1 MKSYPYQK
9 LLTGIDCIGLK
20 SVLKLNLKIV
30 AKDLNQLLKQNGS
43 RCIYI
48 EHQLIILNQYN
59 SSIGRIYHNFNSE
72 ATFINLYG
80 QSQVSYYK
88 YNYLL
93 PLEYKIIVEYFI
105 QQDLLIKLVKLDLCV
120 DFHYDYNLTLI
131 TNAKNES
138 TPTRNLNY
146 LTNFITH
153 EIHIA
158 RINNKSLIKKIK
170 NDKTLDF
177 LKLDEEVKKGS
188 RENYK
193 KWTKINNYTNFKRVD
208 ETEADYLTLSI
219 KDKNVFWKYKDL
231 LEKNQQNIVFSKFSI
246 EPDDAIIIKNSQ
258 VVSIILYNKKENEL
272 EDDLNF
278 NKFIGY
284 LKNIKKHYYPN
295 KVHRRLYHYNR
306 VEIRKKFNLEIHNTQ
321 NFMDVIKTALLNQIK
336 KTHITIFENAYQI
349 RLFNENKKIKR
360 KKDKHQVKSRNLT
373 IDNIQFNLVM
383 DDLEQALTVPFVAN
397 SIHKLKSTITK
408 TNNSSPLVNKNRI
421 SKNSKKAKL
430 KEELKEERN
439 NQESNNLL
447 PENLTTDIKAG

>member
-1 MKSYPYQK
+1 
-9 LLTGIDCIGLK
+9 
-20 SVLKLNLKIV
+20 
-30 AKDLNQLLKQNGS
+30 
-43 RCIYI
+43 
-48 EHQLIILNQYN
+48 
-59 SSIGRIYHNFNSE
+59 
-72 ATFINLYG
+72 
-80 QSQVSYYK
+80 
-88 YNYLL
+88 L